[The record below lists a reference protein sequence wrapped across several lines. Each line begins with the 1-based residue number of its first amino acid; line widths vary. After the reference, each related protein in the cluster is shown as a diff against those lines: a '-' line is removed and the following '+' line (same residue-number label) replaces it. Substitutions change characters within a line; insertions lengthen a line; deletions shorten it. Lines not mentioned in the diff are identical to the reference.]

1 MGMGCFTPPAGPSQA
16 ERTFAEVTAQT
27 DHNVRAKLFQD
38 FSFGTSYVSY
48 LYGNR
53 TGSPYEPY
61 AFDLALGN
69 LPPTT
74 PLLPY
79 PNNTEFSGYALEP
92 NYYLFRRFFEA
103 DRTRGELKAGS
114 SFDVAQALSLEFS
127 GRKTK
132 DDYTHSAYGITGA
145 NSWAADADLAYTG
158 TEGVEVHGFYTYES
172 IASDQTS
179 LASTGIVQN
188 IQTSQWT
195 WNGHYQDRVHTFG
208 AGATWDI
215 VEDVFKVGPG
225 SR

>member
-1 MGMGCFTPPAGPSQA
+1 MT
-16 ERTFAEVTAQT
+16 EQT

-79 PNNTEFSGYALEP
+79 PNNAEFSGYALEP

-158 TEGVEVHGFYTYES
+158 TEGV
-172 IASDQTS
+172 
-179 LASTGIVQN
+179 
-188 IQTSQWT
+188 
-195 WNGHYQDRVHTFG
+195 
-208 AGATWDI
+208 
-215 VEDVFKVGPG
+215 DVMP
-225 SR
+225 